1 MHTVQEIK
9 SAIPKLS
16 RRELEE
22 LRAWLDE
29 YLEDRLELKDEVKV
43 KLDQARQEIREGK
56 SRTRQPE

>member
-16 RRELEE
+16 RQELEE

-29 YLEDRLELKDEVKV
+29 CFEDRLELKDEVKA
-43 KLDQARQEIREGK
+43 KLAQARREIREGR